1 MILFFKLFLF
11 VINPTK
17 IFLNLD
23 KFNNFIIHSGI
34 TLKNS
39 ERQIR
44 YDFRAFN
51 KNNTYITNKYTRQNV
66 NHMFPNLFDTK
77 SKHPIAIAID
87 YNYIYNKIKYKSKE
101 VYWGTSNF
109 SIEELIKIENNL
121 DKNYLLGIYDCRHYV
136 NEFCKI
142 ALDKEIPI
150 WNLNSLIDDSRF

>member
-1 MILFFKLFLF
+1 MILFFKLVLF

-17 IFLNLD
+17 ILLNLD
-23 KFNNFIIHSGI
+23 KFNNCVIHSGI

-66 NHMFPNLFDTK
+66 NHMFPDLFHTK
-77 SKHPIAIAID
+77 SKHAISID
-87 YNYIYNKIKYKSKE
+87 YNYIYNKITYKSKE
-101 VYWGTSNF
+101 IYWGTSNF
-109 SIEELIKIENNL
+109 SIEELIRIENNL

-150 WNLNSLIDDSRF
+150 WNLNSLIDDS

>member
-1 MILFFKLFLF
+1 MILLFKLFLF

-39 ERQIR
+39 ERKIR

-66 NHMFPNLFDTK
+66 NHMFPDLFDTK
-77 SKHPIAIAID
+77 SKHAISID
-87 YNYIYNKIKYKSKE
+87 YNYIYNKITYTSKE
-101 VYWGTSNF
+101 IYWGTSNF

-150 WNLNSLIDDSRF
+150 WNLNSLIDDS